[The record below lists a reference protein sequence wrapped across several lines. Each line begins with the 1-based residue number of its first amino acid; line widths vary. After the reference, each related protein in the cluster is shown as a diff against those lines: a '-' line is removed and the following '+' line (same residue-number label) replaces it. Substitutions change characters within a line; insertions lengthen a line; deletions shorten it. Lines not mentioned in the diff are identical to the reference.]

1 MLRRKKSGTPVA
13 DPALV
18 ERLAPEAV
26 ELEPDAVR
34 FPGKAV
40 LLPVTVRAEKALPG
54 DPRGFWKAL
63 GPHLFFVGYPMWYS
77 AALVK
82 LPPGEAQQKVRFRR
96 AATEALTDILARK
109 LHRRP
114 NPAEVQAIEHM
125 TQIEGE
131 LALGRDVFRL
141 HLMAAWTIP
150 DDPTLRERAER
161 LRRSLE
167 GRIRAAGLLPQRLV
181 YVPEQAL
188 YHLQPGGDVRAGA
201 EPPGYVF
208 VEEALGLLPRPQRR
222 VPLAEDAVWLGV
234 HMREGRDVYFS
245 FSRGLDPSATPP
257 THNIVL
263 VLGEQGSGKTTLIRL
278 MLVQRLLQGRAVLS
292 LDPEGEYDDLCRA
305 LGGEVVPVHP
315 PEDPEVCLLHPV
327 QGDTVEEL
335 FAAARFF
342 LGAVLGAPATAPAAV
357 AAVHQAVKEW
367 AGRNPGRTVLP
378 LSELRDALGVLGIPE
393 ARSLAASL
401 APYVR
406 GGLWEGFFDRPRA
419 LLEPRLAPGEWR
431 NFDLTRLREENKD
444 AALAALAWFVHR
456 AVTVG
461 RNPMDV
467 FVDEGWRLLRM
478 PAFRDLL
485 DELGRRGRK
494 RDVGIVFATHLPRD
508 LLDDPTSLALAST
521 AFVGRLPPEAAE
533 GLYLSLGMSPEQA
546 RNLAMETSRLGRGE
560 FLAAPAA
567 ARGHAF
573 PVKIAPP
580 PEWLSTF

>member
-1 MLRRKKSGTPVA
+1 MRRNRPGALQS

-34 FPGKAV
+34 FPFRAV

-77 AALVK
+77 VALVK

-114 NPAEVQAIEHM
+114 NPAETRAIEHM

-141 HLMAAWTIP
+141 HLMAAWTVP
-150 DDPTLRERAER
+150 DDPNLRERAER
-161 LRRSLE
+161 LRRAIE
-167 GRIRAAGLLPQRLV
+167 GRIRAAGLIPQRLV

-188 YHLQPGGDVRAGA
+188 YHLQPGGDVRAAA

-208 VEEALGLLPRPQRR
+208 ADEAPGLLPRPRRR
-222 VPLAEDAVWLGV
+222 VPPPEDAVWIGV

-245 FSRGLDPSATPP
+245 FSRGLDPAAAPP
-257 THNIVL
+257 THNITL
-263 VLGEQGSGKTTLIRL
+263 ILGEQGSGKSTLMRL

-292 LDPEGEYDDLCRA
+292 LDPEGEYNDLCRA

-327 QGDTVEEL
+327 QGETVEEL

-342 LGAVLGAPATAPAAV
+342 LAAILGRTAAAPAAV
-357 AAVHQAVKEW
+357 AAIHQAVKEW
-367 AGRNPGRTVLP
+367 AERNPGRAVLP
-378 LSELRDALGVLGIPE
+378 LSELREALALTRLPDGH
-393 ARSLAASL
+393 ALAASL

-419 LLEPRLAPGEWR
+419 LLAPRLEPGEWR
-431 NFDLTRLREENKD
+431 NFDLTRLREETKD
-444 AALAALAWFVHR
+444 AALAALAWFVYR

-521 AFVGRLPPEAAE
+521 VFVGRLPPEAA
-533 GLYLSLGMSPEQA
+533 GTLYRSLGMDPERA
-546 RNLAMETSRLGRGE
+546 RALAEETARLRRGE

-567 ARGHAF
+567 GHGQAF
-573 PVKIAPP
+573 PVQVAPP
-580 PEWLSTF
+580 PEWLT